1 METPCT
7 TVTWASH
14 TVTVPKVGFSTVPAG
29 STTSVVLVIP
39 TSSTAPAA
47 SATSLATTS
56 HCSKFKTITTV
67 VPCDCETSL
76 PTHPATAVSP
86 GVARNYRQDIF

>member
-29 STTSVVLVIP
+29 STTSVVLSFLVTAKPRSLRTLLQPFPRRSRPLEHPSIP
-39 TSSTAPAA
+39 T
-47 SATSLATTS
+47 
-56 HCSKFKTITTV
+56 
-67 VPCDCETSL
+67 
-76 PTHPATAVSP
+76 
-86 GVARNYRQDIF
+86 VARNYRQDIF